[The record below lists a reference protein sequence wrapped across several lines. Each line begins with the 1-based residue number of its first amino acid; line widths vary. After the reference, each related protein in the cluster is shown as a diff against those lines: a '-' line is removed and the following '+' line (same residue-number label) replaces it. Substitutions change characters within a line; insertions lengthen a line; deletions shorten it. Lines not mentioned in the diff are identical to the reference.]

1 MSFLTRTSL
10 RNRLI
15 VGLTTLAVAVLGV
28 FSMSALKQELMP
40 SMQVPM
46 AFVSVQ
52 TPGLAPEELARTVT
66 EPTEQALSAVPGV
79 TKVSSTTSSG
89 SADIMVE
96 WPFGSDDE
104 TLAKIRAAADALKPA
119 FPQGTEVSV
128 FSGGADDMPA
138 MVLSAGSD
146 TDPAKFGDALAQSV
160 VPALQ
165 GVDGVQKVT
174 LSGREEQRVMIDLR
188 PADVA
193 RLKVDPAA
201 IGPVLESHGAAL
213 PAGQAESPD
222 GPLSVT
228 VGTALSSVEEIAALP
243 ITAEDRVVRLD
254 DFADVHSET
263 VPAESISRVN
273 GKPAL
278 TLQVSPG
285 QGANVVEISHG
296 VNAELE
302 RLAPGLHAEF
312 VTIFD
317 QAPYIEQSIHDLSVE
332 GGLGLLFAVL
342 VILAFLGSWRSTLIA
357 AVSIPLS
364 LLITLVGLWWSGNT
378 LNILTL
384 GALTIAIGRVV
395 DDSIVVIENIS
406 RRRGSG
412 PLTIEGVVASVKQV
426 AGAITAST
434 LTTVAVFLPIAFV
447 SGMAGQM
454 FRPFAI
460 TVTIALLA
468 SLLVALTIVP
478 VLAFWFMRG
487 QERRAAA
494 AGTVDAA
501 GTADAA
507 TADAGTA
514 DAATADTAVVAEAE
528 QHSDLD
534 EIHTAPDRLQRAIM
548 PVLGAT
554 RRHPVITLVS
564 SVLILV
570 GTLGMSSLI
579 PTDFLGSSG
588 NESLQLVQTP
598 PTTED
603 GDLVAAA
610 EPVEAALGKI
620 SGVRDVTTT
629 IPVGTAGS
637 PTSITYDVQLAEDA
651 DVDRVSDEA
660 QAAVDALQDAGE
672 VQVLTQDAF
681 VGGSGG
687 SGIALQI
694 RGNDPVALREA
705 SELLEKQ
712 LSGERG
718 VRSVRSELAGE
729 QPVVRV
735 VLDEAKAAQ
744 LGFDPASVAR
754 AVQEA
759 LEGQRVGQIMLEGRD
774 RDIVVRTPGAER
786 TAAQLGELQL
796 PVTPQQTAQAQKA
809 AADALQAKAETEAE
823 NARVKADSELNSQ
836 IAEAAAQRG
845 ELVAQLGELNAQLA
859 QLSALPVI
867 PEDPRTP
874 SEEAEIRAQQERA
887 EQLAALQG
895 AIAGAQGGIE
905 GLDQQLVSL
914 REARAQ
920 AATQLAEQK
929 AAEAEQK
936 AATEVTGT
944 SLPLSAIATVSEE
957 LTAPVITRAD
967 GERQVSLTV
976 EPKKGQL
983 DAATAAIDRAIAD
996 TELPAGVSFEL
1007 GGVSAEQDEAF
1018 TQLGAAMLGAIM
1030 LVLLVMVAT
1039 FRSFRGPLVLLIS
1052 IPFAATGA
1060 ILGLLITGTPLGLPA
1075 LIGLLMLIGIVVTNA
1090 IVLMDL
1096 VNRLREAGA
1105 SLEEAVEHG
1114 TRLRLRPILM
1124 TAAATIFALIPMSLG
1139 LTGGGVFISKP
1150 LAIVVI
1156 GGLVSSTLLTL
1167 ILVPILYTL
1176 IERRREKKLAKRAER
1191 RERRLALAAGI
1202 EPSSRADDADEARA
1216 AQESIASEKRAARA
1230 EAKAAK
1236 REAKA
1241 ERRAARGTRRGRRP
1255 EEPTEFTETGE

>member
-193 RLKVDPAA
+193 RLKVDPTA

-494 AGTVDAA
+494 AGTVDA
-501 GTADAA
+501 
-507 TADAGTA
+507 AGTA

-920 AATQLAEQK
+920 AATQLAEQQ

-1018 TQLGAAMLGAIM
+1018 AQLGAAMLGAIM